1 MKNIYLKKDTIFSI
15 GKFSEGYGYFMFFL
29 KKNKFIQSCLDIGC
43 GNGNLLKLM
52 NKKSLYLGLDS
63 NAGIY
68 KKKKNKKIKYFD
80 NGKQVD
86 EFLNKLNKKFEIV
99 TLMDVLEHTDTFV
112 DLFKKSLKKSSK
124 FVMVGLPNEDCL
136 LSRFEFLIGK
146 GIKTHGLEMVGTKHG
161 HKHQW
166 LIQFKKAK
174 EVLGDIAEKNNFKL
188 KEVNYFITL
197 PKTFYKRIIYKFI
210 LFFTPVHLRM
220 NNFCLIFEKK

>member
-15 GKFSEGYGYFMFFL
+15 GKFSQGYGYFMFFL

-68 KKKKNKKIKYFD
+68 KKKRNKKIKYFD

-146 GIKTHGLEMVGTKHG
+146 GIKTHGLEM
-161 HKHQW
+161 
-166 LIQFKKAK
+166 
-174 EVLGDIAEKNNFKL
+174 
-188 KEVNYFITL
+188 
-197 PKTFYKRIIYKFI
+197 
-210 LFFTPVHLRM
+210 
-220 NNFCLIFEKK
+220 